1 MDIEFEWD
9 SEKEDMNII
18 KHGVSFEEAKLVF
31 FDPLRVDIFDRDHSE
46 GEERWKVFG
55 IVGCVLLMVCC
66 TDRAG
71 VIRIISAR
79 KATKNEEE
87 SYFYGYCTDFCI

>member
-9 SEKEDMNII
+9 SEKEAMNII
-18 KHGVSFEEAKLVF
+18 KHGVSFEEAKLAF
-31 FDPLRVDIFDRDHSE
+31 FDPFRVDIFDRDHS
-46 GEERWKVFG
+46 GSEERWKVFG
-55 IVGCVLLMVCC
+55 IVGCVLLMVSC
-66 TDRAG
+66 TNRAD